1 MISFVAL
8 QLEIA
13 VTGKFPPASFEVV
26 LDLETPVLEL
36 TVSFDSFN
44 NRSLLKDDH
53 PNHRFPTFLIFFFL

>member
-26 LDLETPVLEL
+26 LDLETPVL
-36 TVSFDSFN
+36 
-44 NRSLLKDDH
+44 
-53 PNHRFPTFLIFFFL
+53 